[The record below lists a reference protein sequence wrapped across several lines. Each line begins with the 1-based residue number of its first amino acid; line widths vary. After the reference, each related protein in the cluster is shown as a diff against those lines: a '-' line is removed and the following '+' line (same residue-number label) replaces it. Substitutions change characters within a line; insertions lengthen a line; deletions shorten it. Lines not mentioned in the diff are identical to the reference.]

1 MLTFEN
7 LVYAVNSF
15 NGNISLEVQNQMKT
29 YVICSRSYWK
39 ILERGKIDTATTDI
53 EIS

>member
-15 NGNISLEVQNQMKT
+15 NGNISLEVQNQMET
-29 YVICSRSYWK
+29 YVPDPI
-39 ILERGKIDTATTDI
+39 GK
-53 EIS
+53 S